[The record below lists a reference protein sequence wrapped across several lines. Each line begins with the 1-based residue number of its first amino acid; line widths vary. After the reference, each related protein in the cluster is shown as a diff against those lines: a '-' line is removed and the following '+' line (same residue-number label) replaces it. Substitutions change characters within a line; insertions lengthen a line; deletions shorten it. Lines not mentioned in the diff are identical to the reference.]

1 MIQIDGAPRI
11 CIWLHLIFSADF
23 ASPNM
28 IKCGAWSTE
37 PPRAG
42 VSNNNLIFQ
51 EGINTAYST
60 GHQLWRPPLTS
71 YWQTFIFPAE
81 THLPFRLKYEAVWFN
96 AIMQQGD
103 GNSKSLQTSA
113 TLAWLQSLRQ
123 VASCRPE
130 AELVD
135 DRCWIVDRSWTSI
148 ISRSFVGIKSLSWLA
163 ALLSTNKKQLSF

>member
-1 MIQIDGAPRI
+1 MVLQGFASDYIR
-11 CIWLHLIFSADF
+11 SADF

-81 THLPFRLKYEAVWFN
+81 THLPFRLKYDAVWFN

-103 GNSKSLQTSA
+103 GNSKSLQT
-113 TLAWLQSLRQ
+113 LAWLQSLRQ

-130 AELVD
+130 TTLVD
-135 DRCWIVDRSWTSI
+135 DRCWIVNRSWTSI

>member
-1 MIQIDGAPRI
+1 MVLQG
-11 CIWLHLIFSADF
+11 F
-23 ASPNM
+23 ASDYISFSPLTLRHQ
-28 IKCGAWSTE
+28 IWSSTE

-96 AIMQQGD
+96 ANLQQGD

-130 AELVD
+130 TTLVD

>member
-81 THLPFRLKYEAVWFN
+81 THLGHSVYFNTAVTSPEILGKLRFWTKKRARSISYNHIKMMQSMVYLISLFMLILIKWHVTSPEILEEWVNKY
-96 AIMQQGD
+96 
-103 GNSKSLQTSA
+103 
-113 TLAWLQSLRQ
+113 
-123 VASCRPE
+123 
-130 AELVD
+130 
-135 DRCWIVDRSWTSI
+135 
-148 ISRSFVGIKSLSWLA
+148 
-163 ALLSTNKKQLSF
+163 